1 MDKKNN
7 KISNV
12 INKLFFKKIV
22 LRSFFVLVFLF
33 SASGVLAQTAAPASD
48 DKSPVKSLL
57 ETAGDAAKYN
67 VKDVKSGT
75 ISLASVAGGIIQI
88 FLSVLGVI
96 FIALL
101 IYGGYIWMNARG
113 NMEQVTKAQDLIK
126 DAVIGIVIVTAAY
139 AITYFVLFMLAREYV
154 QNAGL

>member
-7 KISNV
+7 KISNGV
-12 INKLFFKKIV
+12 NKLFFKKIV
-22 LRSFFVLVFLF
+22 FRSFFVLALLF
-33 SASGVLAQTAAPASD
+33 FASGVLAQTPPPAGD

-57 ETAGDAAKYN
+57 ETAGNAAKYN
-67 VKDVKSGT
+67 VKDVNSET
-75 ISLASVAGGIIQI
+75 ISLASIAGGIIQI
-88 FLSVLGVI
+88 FLSVLGIV

-101 IYGGYIWMNARG
+101 IYGGYLWMNARG

-126 DAVIGIVIVTAAY
+126 DAVIGIVIVAAAY

-154 QNAGL
+154 QNAGF